1 MPAGQTSCFLALSFG
16 AFQELRELL
25 RRHRLAVEEALHL
38 VATVALEKMQLRIGL
53 DALGDHLQVQR
64 MAERDD
70 GRAER
75 STEPTPGL
83 SPASS
88 QARVWRAASYATHS
102 PSWTMRPVSSAIGM
116 KRAGRTRPHSG
127 CIQRTSASA
136 PMIEPE
142 RRSTFCW

>member
-64 MAERDD
+64 MAEGDD
-70 GRAER
+70 GRGED
-75 STEPTPGL
+75 TVLGL
-83 SPASS
+83 
-88 QARVWRAASYATHS
+88 RAAADVAHEGAVDLERVDRQVPKIREAGGAGAPNVHRPAQTQSTYS
-102 PSWTMRPVSSAIGM
+102 P
-116 KRAGRTRPHSG
+116 
-127 CIQRTSASA
+127 
-136 PMIEPE
+136 
-142 RRSTFCW
+142 